1 MERKMIMDYF
11 EEKYGDNEFIM
22 DTLRKKDMN
31 ELRLDYQRSVA
42 RDKKVKDILEQGT
55 TTYTIDF
62 DYNSREEIEKYM
74 WDNNMFTMFNGE
86 IQYRCSSDGRLLGV
100 PVEFVEQL
108 KKKFKLK
115 LSREMRILGRNDL
128 KKFKIGDKVRITTD
142 GIFGKSRVQ
151 GTVYDIKD
159 DEIIV
164 RKYRS
169 RTKGYILKVGDE
181 CYIEKIKKFQKV

>member
-22 DTLRKKDMN
+22 DTLKKKDMN
-31 ELRLDYQRSVA
+31 ELRLEYQRSVA

>member
-22 DTLRKKDMN
+22 DILKKKDMN

-169 RTKGYILKVGDE
+169 RTKGYTLRVGDE

>member
-1 MERKMIMDYF
+1 MIMDYF

-22 DTLRKKDMN
+22 DTLKKKDMN
-31 ELRLDYQRSVA
+31 ELRLEYQRSVA